1 MRELT
6 LGSLFDGLGGW
17 LLAAKE
23 NGIRPIWSSEIDDF
37 PMAVSKYH
45 FPEVQQ
51 LGDITKLDGAELT
64 PVDIICAG
72 SPCFTA
78 GASIQTKNGIKPI
91 EKIVVGDMVIAD
103 DCEWHKVVEIMR
115 NQAESIYTIKAQGLL
130 ELEATGNHPFLVK
143 HMKRYYPTKNGNRCN
158 LRKFSKAEWVK
169 VENLQKGDFVGYP
182 ILQTS
187 ENIMS
192 ITKEEAW
199 LIGRYIADGYT
210 NNSQRKGRP
219 LGQKNHKVI
228 YCIGKGKLDNFK
240 SKISQYHVCYKKD
253 VTVTKGEIINERLM
267 RLCMLCGKGAE
278 HKEIP
283 GIFLDLPKELLQ
295 ELISGYVSGDGS
307 KTGNSYRA
315 TTISQKL
322 ALSLQAAIHKAY
334 QRPAKVYYDERPK
347 KTTIQGREVNQ
358 KNTYTVIWL
367 DSIPKQSQAIVGD
380 GYIWQPIRE
389 IKRKEQKTTVYNFEV
404 ADVHSYT
411 VNGIMVHNCQ
421 DLSIAGKRE
430 GLAGERS
437 GLFRKAIDIVR
448 GMQRNTNGE
457 YPKWFVW
464 ENVPG
469 AFSSNKGHDF
479 RAVLEEITETDIPM
493 PDSGRWSK
501 GGLVRSPKCNVAW
514 RVLDCQYWGR
524 PQRRA
529 RIFLIAGFRAGS
541 RPEVLFE
548 PESLSRNT
556 EKSQDKRKSATG
568 DTAQSTDTTSW
579 AFEPGITS
587 RDGRKLTQDKTPTLR
602 ANMGDNRTSV
612 VYGIGSYESNAM
624 KSQNPNSGI
633 YKAETSR
640 TLDIDCGNPACN
652 QGGMAVVS
660 MGHDERSA
668 GFVPNIADTL
678 TASDYKQTPVVACI
692 GNGQCN
698 QLSLQD
704 KMGALNCMHDQ
715 QAVLIGSK
723 AADDK
728 NTCKLANGKTTTG
741 TLLANCGTK
750 LFTGNQEAFSGD
762 FYIIDDRGK

>member
-1 MRELT
+1 
-6 LGSLFDGLGGW
+6 
-17 LLAAKE
+17 
-23 NGIRPIWSSEIDDF
+23 
-37 PMAVSKYH
+37 MAVSKYH

-51 LGDITKLDGAELT
+51 LGDITKLDGAKLP

-78 GASIQTKNGIKPI
+78 GASIQTKNGIKTI
-91 EKIVVGDMVIAD
+91 ENIVVGDIVIAD
-103 DCEWHKVVEIMR
+103 DCEWHKVVEVMK
-115 NQAESIYTIKAQGLL
+115 NQTESIYTIKAQGLL

-143 HMKRYYPTKNGNRCN
+143 HMRRYYPTKNGNRCN

-169 VENLQKGDFVGYP
+169 VEKLQKGDFVGYP

-210 NNSQRKGRP
+210 NNSQRKDRP
-219 LGQKNHKVI
+219 LGQKTHKVI
-228 YCIGKGKLDNFK
+228 YCIGKGKLDDFK

-253 VTVTKGEIINERLM
+253 VTVTKGEIISERLM

-295 ELISGYVSGDGS
+295 ELINGYVSGDGS
-307 KTGNSYRA
+307 KTGNLYRA
-315 TTISQKL
+315 TTISRKL
-322 ALSLQAAIHKAY
+322 ALSLQIAIHKAY
-334 QRPAKVYYDERPK
+334 QRPTKVYYNERPK
-347 KTTIQGREVNQ
+347 KHTIQGREVNQ
-358 KNTYTVIWL
+358 KDTYTVTWL
-367 DSIPKQSQAIVGD
+367 DNVPKQSQAIVGD

-389 IKRKEQKTTVYNFEV
+389 IKRKEQKTIVYNFEV
-404 ADVHSYT
+404 ADVHAYT

-448 GMQRNTNGE
+448 GMRKATKGE

-479 RAVLEEITETDIPM
+479 RVVLEEITETDIPM
-493 PDSGRWSK
+493 PNSGRWSK
-501 GGLVRSPKCNVAW
+501 SGLVRSPKCNVAW

-529 RIFLIAGFRAGS
+529 RIFLIAGLGANS

-548 PESLSRNT
+548 SESLSRDT
-556 EKSQDKRKSATG
+556 EASKDEGKGATR
-568 DTAQSTDTTSW
+568 DTAQSTDKTSW

-587 RDGRKLTQDKTPTLR
+587 RDGRKLTQDKSTTLR
-602 ANMGDNRTSV
+602 ANMGDNQTAV
-612 VYGIGSYESNAM
+612 VYGIGSYDSNAM

-633 YKAETSR
+633 YKADTSR
-640 TLDIDCGNPACN
+640 TLDINCGNPACN

-668 GFVPNIADTL
+668 GFIPNVADPL
-678 TASDYKQTPVVACI
+678 TASDYKQPPVVACI

-723 AADDK
+723 PASDE
-728 NTCKLANGKTTTG
+728 NTCRLANGKDTAG

-762 FYIIDDRGK
+762 FYVVEDRG

>member
-1 MRELT
+1 
-6 LGSLFDGLGGW
+6 
-17 LLAAKE
+17 
-23 NGIRPIWSSEIDDF
+23 
-37 PMAVSKYH
+37 MAVSKYH

-51 LGDITKLDGAELT
+51 LGDITKLDGAKLP

-72 SPCFTA
+72 SPCFTV

-143 HMKRYYPTKNGNRCN
+143 HMKRHYPTKNGKRCN
-158 LRKFSKAEWVK
+158 SRKFSKAEWVK

-253 VTVTKGEIINERLM
+253 ATVTKGEVISERLM

-315 TTISQKL
+315 TTISKKL
-322 ALSLQAAIHKAY
+322 ALSLQSAIHKAY

-358 KNTYTVIWL
+358 KDTYTVIWL
-367 DSIPKQSQAIVGD
+367 DNIPKQSQAIVGD

-389 IKRKEQKTTVYNFEV
+389 IKRKEQKTIVYNFEV

-448 GMQRNTNGE
+448 DMQRNTNGE

-479 RAVLEEITETDIPM
+479 RVVLEEITETDIPM

-514 RVLDCQYWGR
+514 RTLDAQYWGV

-529 RIFLIAGFRAGS
+529 RIFLIAGFGADS

-548 PESLSRNT
+548 PESLSRDT
-556 EKSQDKRKSATG
+556 EESQDERKGTAG
-568 DTAQSTDTTSW
+568 DTAQSADTTSW

-587 RDGRKLTQDKTPTLR
+587 LDGRKLTENKSTTLR
-602 ANMGDNRTSV
+602 ADMGDNQTAVLAPAVMQSIGLDLYNGNITGDIAATITASSGKSASQSGPSV
-612 VYGIGSYESNAM
+612 MQKCYGISSYESNGM
-624 KSQNPNSGI
+624 KSQNPSSGI
-633 YKAETSR
+633 YEADKAR
-640 TLDIDCGNPACN
+640 TLDTSGGNPACN
-652 QGGMAVVS
+652 QGGIAVIEAKTIGIATQS
-660 MGHDERSA
+660 YYDMQISDKGATLRAA
-668 GFVPNIADTL
+668 GGT
-678 TASDYKQTPVVACI
+678 Y
-692 GNGQCN
+692 G
-698 QLSLQD
+698 
-704 KMGALNCMHDQ
+704 GAVRIMP
-715 QAVLIGSK
+715 
-723 AADDK
+723 
-728 NTCKLANGKTTTG
+728 CKLASGKNVTG
-741 TLLANCGTK
+741 TIMANCGTK
-750 LFTGNQEAFSGD
+750 QFLGNQEAFSGD
-762 FYIIDDRGK
+762 YFIIEDNKKCNIL

>member
-1 MRELT
+1 
-6 LGSLFDGLGGW
+6 
-17 LLAAKE
+17 
-23 NGIRPIWSSEIDDF
+23 
-37 PMAVSKYH
+37 MAVSKYH

-448 GMQRNTNGE
+448 DMQRNTNGE

-529 RIFLIAGFRAGS
+529 RIFLVAGLGADS

-556 EKSQDKRKSATG
+556 EKSQDKRKSATR

-602 ANMGDNRTSV
+602 ANMGDNQTAV

-640 TLDIDCGNPACN
+640 TLDINCGNPACN

-668 GFVPNIADTL
+668 GFVPNIADPL
-678 TASDYKQTPVVACI
+678 TASDYKQPHVVACI

-723 AADDK
+723 PADDK

-762 FYIIDDRGK
+762 FYIIDGRGE